1 MVWIYLC
8 KACEEGRHGECE
20 LGHPAPKGQY
30 GGSLCRCPC
39 KRNAD
44 WNSPEFIEAELQK
57 MLDHK
62 KASDAIVD
70 KLPDLGGG
78 KIELKKEIPNDS

>member
-20 LGHPAPKGQY
+20 LGHPSPKGSY

-44 WNSPEFIEAELQK
+44 WNSPAFIEAELRDLVQK

-62 KASDAIVD
+62 KASEQLIE
-70 KLPDLGGG
+70 KLPELGGG
-78 KIELKKEIPNDS
+78 KIELKKE